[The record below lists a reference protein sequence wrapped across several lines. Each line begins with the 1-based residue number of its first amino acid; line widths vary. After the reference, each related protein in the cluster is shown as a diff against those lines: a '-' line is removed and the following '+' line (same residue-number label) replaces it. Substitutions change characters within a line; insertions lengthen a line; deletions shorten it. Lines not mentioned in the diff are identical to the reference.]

1 MTHTTPPPDPR
12 AVRLIFEYEGDQ
24 VRLVHQQPV
33 EVTISGFDL
42 PQEQIPG
49 HHVEV
54 RGADEELLSRVP
66 IRSAMSTS
74 MEVFPEDHGDP
85 ITRTELPE
93 ARGAFT
99 VIVPAGPQADH
110 VTVVRVS
117 PGEGDAGELAARSTS
132 AVPGAPE
139 VVELGSFSLEGGIR
153 R

>member
-1 MTHTTPPPDPR
+1 MADPTPSPDPT

-33 EVTISGFDL
+33 DVAISGFDL
-42 PQEQIPG
+42 PREQVPG

-74 MEVFPEDHGDP
+74 MEVFPEAPGDP
-85 ITRTELPE
+85 ITRTDLPQ

-110 VTVVRVS
+110 VTVVQIAAGV
-117 PGEGDAGELAARSTS
+117 GDAGELATRATST
-132 AVPGAPE
+132 VPGAPE
-139 VVELGSFSLEGGIR
+139 VIELGSFPLLGGAQR
-153 R
+153 